1 MSKVS
6 VRCFSSGIMFN
17 EADAVIIRVSPYDD
31 DDDYDDDDGC
41 FDHLLHPSS

>member
-6 VRCFSSGIMFN
+6 VTCVSSGIMFN
-17 EADAVIIRVSPYDD
+17 EADAVTIGVSPYDD
-31 DDDYDDDDGC
+31 DDDYDDDGC